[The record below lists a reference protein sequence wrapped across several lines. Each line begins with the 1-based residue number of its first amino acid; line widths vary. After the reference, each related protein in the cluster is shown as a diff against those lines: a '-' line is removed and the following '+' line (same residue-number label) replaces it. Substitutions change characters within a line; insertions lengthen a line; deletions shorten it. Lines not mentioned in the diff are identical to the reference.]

1 MATLNTGSAP
11 SANPIVDG
19 QIIWAEHVT
28 RIISALNGDAQ
39 NEIIIND
46 SLSQGALSNLT
57 DNSTSHAQGIGVN
70 ASGLYSHA
78 EGNGT
83 ISSGTGSH
91 AEGSGSTA
99 SGNYSSAEGNTTLAS
114 ALYAKSIGNSTVAS
128 GQSSFAA
135 GVGTIAN
142 GVGQVAIGTYNV
154 SNTTDLFVVGSGSS
168 GGARATAFGINSSST
183 YVSNSLLLPTL
194 TTDSQTSLLTYNST
208 TKQVFYTSSAAIV
221 PGNALITASIAN
233 GVITFTKGDSSTFPI
248 TINTGSFS
256 GSFTG
261 ELIGTASWALSAS
274 FITASNVYGP
284 FGSNSVISASYALTA
299 SFTPGAGSV
308 GSSLTQGTGV
318 TSFSYNGSSP
328 QTVAVS
334 GASTLSTNAITKWTG
349 NAFANSSLTD
359 DGTTVTGN
367 TSIQLTGANSSLT
380 GSLFGT
386 SSWALSAS
394 FVTGSNVYGP
404 FGSNSVISASYALT
418 ASFTPGAGSVGSSLT
433 QGTGITVFS
442 YNGGSAQTVAV
453 SGASTLNANAIT
465 KWTGNAF
472 ANSSLTDNGT
482 TVTGNTSIQLTG
494 VNSSLTGSFSGSF
507 TGSLNGTAATASF
520 VPTLKAGAVADT
532 SFTQPGG
539 TDNYQAVVAFASVYS
554 NNDYAVTVTGEDAR
568 SWTIESKTGNGFT
581 INSNSTT
588 PLTGEVYW
596 ITTPYNN

>member
-1 MATLNTGSAP
+1 
-11 SANPIVDG
+11 
-19 QIIWAEHVT
+19 
-28 RIISALNGDAQ
+28 
-39 NEIIIND
+39 
-46 SLSQGALSNLT
+46 
-57 DNSTSHAQGIGVN
+57 
-70 ASGLYSHA
+70 
-78 EGNGT
+78 
-83 ISSGTGSH
+83 
-91 AEGSGSTA
+91 
-99 SGNYSSAEGNTTLAS
+99 
-114 ALYAKSIGNSTVAS
+114 
-128 GQSSFAA
+128 
-135 GVGTIAN
+135 
-142 GVGQVAIGTYNV
+142 
-154 SNTTDLFVVGSGSS
+154 
-168 GGARATAFGINSSST
+168 
-183 YVSNSLLLPTL
+183 
-194 TTDSQTSLLTYNST
+194 
-208 TKQVFYTSSAAIV
+208 
-221 PGNALITASIAN
+221 
-233 GVITFTKGDSSTFPI
+233 
-248 TINTGSFS
+248 
-256 GSFTG
+256 
-261 ELIGTASWALSAS
+261 
-274 FITASNVYGP
+274 
-284 FGSNSVISASYALTA
+284 
-299 SFTPGAGSV
+299 
-308 GSSLTQGTGV
+308 V

-334 GASTLSTNAITKWTG
+334 GASTLSTNAVTKWTG

-453 SGASTLNANAIT
+453 SGASTLNTNAIT

-494 VNSSLTGSFSGSF
+494 ANSSLTGSFSGSF

-520 VPTLKAGAVADT
+520 VPTLKAGAVSAG
-532 SFTQPGG
+532 SFTSIGG
-539 TDNYQAVVAFASVYS
+539 DNYKAIVTFGTVYL
-554 NNDYAVTVTGEDAR
+554 NADYSISIVGLDAR
-568 SWTIESKTGNGFT
+568 SWTIESKGAGQFT